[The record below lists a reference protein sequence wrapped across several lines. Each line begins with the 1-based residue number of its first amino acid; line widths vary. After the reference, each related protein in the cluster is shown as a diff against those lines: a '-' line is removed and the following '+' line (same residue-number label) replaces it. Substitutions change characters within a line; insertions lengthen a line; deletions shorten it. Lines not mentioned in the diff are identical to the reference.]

1 MSGDVS
7 TITKIEVHGCIK
19 SDFADI
25 PECLLYD
32 NHYNYPKMKNI
43 IKVLLVFLILI
54 GCAAPYR
61 EAGSGGGYSNTQKD
75 NPKATS
81 KQHIETS
88 TGEKI
93 IEGSRKQD
101 ILHQAGRLRSFLF
114 LYCRAYESKDLDKF
128 SVFFA
133 PDATENN
140 RAFHEFLPRYRRN
153 FERIE
158 SFNYRIDLDSY
169 TIDTNTGN
177 IKVKGKYFI
186 QYLLHE
192 GTWKENNGI
201 ISMEIIESGD
211 SYLVKRLNYSYLS
224 LE

>member
-1 MSGDVS
+1 M
-7 TITKIEVHGCIK
+7 
-19 SDFADI
+19 
-25 PECLLYD
+25 
-32 NHYNYPKMKNI
+32 
-43 IKVLLVFLILI
+43 LLVFLILI
-54 GCAAPYR
+54 GCTTPYQ
-61 EAGSGGGYSNTQKD
+61 EANSDAGYSDTQKY

-81 KQHIETS
+81 EKHLETS
-88 TGEKI
+88 SGEKI
-93 IEGSRKQD
+93 KAARRQQNIFD
-101 ILHQAGRLRSFLF
+101 QAGRLRSFLF

-128 SVFFA
+128 SAFFA

-158 SFNYRIDLDSY
+158 SFKYRIDLDSY
-169 TIDTNTGN
+169 SLDSDTGN

-186 QYLLHE
+186 QYLLND
-192 GTWKENNGI
+192 GTRKENNGI
-201 ISMEIIESGD
+201 ISLELIESGD